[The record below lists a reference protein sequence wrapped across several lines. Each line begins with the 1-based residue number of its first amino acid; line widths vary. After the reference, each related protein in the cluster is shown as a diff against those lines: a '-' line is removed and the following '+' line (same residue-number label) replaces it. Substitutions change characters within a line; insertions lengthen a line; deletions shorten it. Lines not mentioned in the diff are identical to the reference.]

1 VILKTGMRDRDV
13 RQALHQK
20 ILRAHRDD
28 PATLVLDELAVAR
41 GEARVDVAVVNGFLH
56 GFELKSASDTLERL
70 PGQVRCFSR
79 VFDRVTLVLAEA
91 HVDGAHTLTPEWW
104 GVKEA
109 RMGDRGAVHFRDLRR
124 PHLNPGVDPRAVAQL
139 LWQSEAAVALAL
151 RDGSTNWISRSRGE
165 LQEALVDKLAI
176 SELRDLVRECLRQRQ
191 GWREP
196 RQRVRGG
203 GSCRRVA
210 KWSRSPSCP
219 R

>member
-1 VILKTGMRDRDV
+1 V

-20 ILRAHRDD
+20 ILRAHRGD
-28 PATLVLDELAVAR
+28 PATLVLDELAVAG

-70 PGQVRCFSR
+70 PGQIRCFSM
-79 VFDRVTLVLAEA
+79 VFDRVTLVLAES
-91 HVDGAHTLTPEWW
+91 HVDGALTLAPEWW
-104 GVKEA
+104 GLKQA
-109 RMGDRGAVHFRDLRR
+109 RMGERSAVHFRELRR
-124 PHLNPGVDPRAVAQL
+124 PHLNPEIDPCAVARL
-139 LWQSEAAVALAL
+139 LWHKEVVDALTL
-151 RDGSTNWISRSRGE
+151 LDGSTNWASRSRAE
-165 LQEALVDKLAI
+165 LQETLAGMLTL
-176 SELRDLVRECLRQRQ
+176 SDLRDLVRECLRQRQ

-196 RQRVRGG
+196 RRRVRGG